1 MIDRLRREDGFGLIE
16 LLTALVIL
24 NVAIFAMFAMFNAG
38 VLSIARASR
47 TTTASILAEKQM
59 ELYRSLSYSDVGLH
73 IGEISSSS
81 TDTTHTSD
89 ADRISQAA
97 QVSVAGC
104 NASLDRCKA
113 IRTDVSGPDS
123 HLYRIDTYVHTTT
136 PTSGR
141 AVKQVTVAVR
151 RQETLQVLAKLT
163 ATYDQL
169 TGCVYALLDGAC
181 S

>member
-1 MIDRLRREDGFGLIE
+1 VIERLRREEGFGLIE
-16 LLTALVIL
+16 LITALVIL

-47 TTTASILAEKQM
+47 TTTGSILAEKQM
-59 ELYRSLSYSDVGLH
+59 EMYRSLGYDDVGLH
-73 IGEISSSS
+73 VGEIASSA

-89 ADRISQAA
+89 ADWISQTA

-113 IRTDVSGPDS
+113 VRTNVSGPDG

-141 AVKQVTVAVR
+141 AVKQVTVIVR
-151 RQETLQVLAKLT
+151 RQETSQVLADLT
-163 ATYDQL
+163 ATFDQL
-169 TGCVYALLDGAC
+169 TGCVYNSATGVC

>member
-1 MIDRLRREDGFGLIE
+1 VIERLRREDGFGLVE
-16 LLTALVIL
+16 LLSALVIL
-24 NVAIFAMFAMFNAG
+24 NIALFAMFAMFNAG

-47 TTTASILAEKQM
+47 TTTASVLAEKQM
-59 ELYRSLSYSDVGLH
+59 ELYRALRYSDVGLH
-73 IGEISSSS
+73 VGEIASSS
-81 TDTTHTSD
+81 TDTTHISD
-89 ADRISQAA
+89 ADWISQAS

-113 IRTDVSGPDS
+113 IRTNVSGPDS

-163 ATYDQL
+163 ATFDQL
-169 TGCVYALLDGAC
+169 TGCVYDSSSGSC
-181 S
+181 T